1 MNNVIVILNY
11 IKENYPDYVYL
22 TISSKIRYLT
32 RRINTMDF
40 NHQDILFDKLYK
52 MTYETLDRLKTDF
65 YNVNSIIAPLN
76 NINNEI
82 NKILEN

>member
-1 MNNVIVILNY
+1 
-11 IKENYPDYVYL
+11 
-22 TISSKIRYLT
+22 
-32 RRINTMDF
+32 MDL